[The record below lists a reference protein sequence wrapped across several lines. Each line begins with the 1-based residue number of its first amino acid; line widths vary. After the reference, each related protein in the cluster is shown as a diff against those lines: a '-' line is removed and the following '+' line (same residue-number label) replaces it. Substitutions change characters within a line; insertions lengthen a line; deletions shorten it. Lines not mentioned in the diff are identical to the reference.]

1 MNENNLQEAKSAAAK
16 ALLGPNF
23 PNNVVGVGI
32 GNKVTKGQDTGTPC
46 VRVYVLSKLSTDK
59 LTLSAVVPAD
69 FLGVPTDV
77 IPVGRYGRTGRLENP
92 PLDTS
97 SIGPGCMIRVAAD
110 SCNVNSGAFGSLGG
124 IVSDSAGNDYILSC
138 NHILAANGRVP
149 QNRNIFSNEKLIGC
163 FGGSQFCV
171 ELNRDQ
177 PNLVDC
183 ALGRLIDKTVSLDI
197 PQEFAFLKE
206 CKVIASDPIA
216 PARGMAVAK
225 AGAISG
231 TTTGTIVDVDAD
243 GYIEY
248 SFGTYRFANQV
259 VIDSGD
265 DKIEFAVSGDSGS
278 VVRDRQTGAATAMI
292 FAAAGR
298 FAVACPLSV
307 VLKALGDAISSN
319 LTLRVGEPDAKACR
333 NRDVGKETGAVP
345 RST

>member
-1 MNENNLQEAKSAAAK
+1 MNEDNLQQAKSAAAK

-32 GNKVTKGQDTGTPC
+32 GNKFTKGQDTGTPC
-46 VRVYVLSKLSTDK
+46 VRVYVLSKLTTDK

-69 FLGVPTDV
+69 FLSVPTDV

-92 PLDTS
+92 LPDTS

-110 SCNVNSGAFGSLGG
+110 APNVNSGAFGTLGA

-149 QNRNIFSNEKLIGC
+149 QNRSIFSNEKLIGC
-163 FGGSQFCV
+163 FGGSEFCV
-171 ELNRDQ
+171 QLNRDQ

-183 ALGRLIDKTVSLDI
+183 ALGRLTDKTVSFDV
-197 PQEFAFLKE
+197 PPEFAFPSE
-206 CKVIASDPIA
+206 CKVIAADVIK
-216 PARGMAVAK
+216 PARGMTVAK

-231 TTTGTIVDVDAD
+231 TTTGTIVDIDAD
-243 GYIEY
+243 GYVEY
-248 SFGTYRFANQV
+248 SFGTYHFANQV

-278 VVRDRQTGAATAMI
+278 VVRDQKTGAATAMI

-298 FAVACPLSV
+298 FAVACPMSA
-307 VLKALGDAISSN
+307 VLKALGDATDSS
-319 LTLRVGEPDAKACR
+319 LTLRVGERDAKLVA
-333 NRDVGKETGAVP
+333 TG
-345 RST
+345 T